1 MIKNKSIVVFLA
13 PLILFTLGAFA
24 SPNNNNSNY
33 SGTTGVFETPNA
45 RIMPDWSMR
54 LFLNQDKPFTY
65 YGFAAT
71 PLPFLELNFHM
82 TQVDGI
88 AGFSD
93 SDGYGDYKDKSLS
106 FKLILQKETEVLP
119 SVVFGGDDIWG
130 TGLYTSKY
138 VALGKK
144 IAYFD
149 FTLGYAKGRLGGTQV
164 AANSSANSGSSD
176 NTAFNF
182 MKDLS
187 WGGGKPFGS
196 VVFNARPDLSLMA
209 EYSPID
215 YEKDRVNPFTRGKKY
230 DLPDSKINFGAKYA
244 FSDNSNL
251 SLSFQ
256 RGNQIS
262 FGYSYQFGFSRNAL
276 FPRLA
281 DPKWKANEK
290 KLKEYENLSEE
301 QLSEKLANE
310 VAAEKMS
317 NVRASVNENK
327 VWLEFDNPR
336 YNSDLKAVGRAIS
349 TVDEVAPKNYD
360 TLYATLKEKNTPVKT
375 FKVNRKEYDA
385 FENEKV
391 SNTYMKDALIL
402 TKSVDK
408 MYKEFKEEKKTV
420 YKSKEYN
427 EKVFSYNLS
436 PVIKTYLNN
445 QDKPLSTKLSASLNL
460 KYNPAPGVFAE
471 GIIQHPFYN
480 DIDEISTDEALE
492 SDELSIRSNMIDYFK
507 YNGTQLKKLSL
518 GYMTNT
524 PFDSLAK
531 IELGYM
537 DFAFAGVDLE
547 WYKTFYDE
555 RFGIGLQY
563 QYMYKRHVDDMVAV
577 YDDLTYDAK
586 FLNLYA
592 LVSPKYD
599 VHMGLKIG
607 EFLGGDKGV
616 KIDISRH
623 SKEFTMGAF
632 ATITNSDDVF
642 DNKEN
647 KGYID
652 KGIYLKVPLEVFTYK
667 NIKSVLNYGLS
678 PWTRDVGQY
687 ASPSYSLFPLN
698 NSENNSTIMKKNIKR
713 FKE

>member
-1 MIKNKSIVVFLA
+1 MKKSKTLGT
-13 PLILFTLGAFA
+13 ILFPLVLSALPLSAKNDTA
-24 SPNNNNSNY
+24 NY
-33 SGTTGVFETPNA
+33 SGNTGIFETPNT

-54 LFLNQDKPFTY
+54 LFLNQDKPYTY
-65 YGFAAT
+65 YGVAIT

-82 TQVDGI
+82 TEIDGVDG
-88 AGFSD
+88 FTENS
-93 SDGYGDYKDKSLS
+93 GYGDYKDKSLS
-106 FKLILQKETEVLP
+106 FKLILQEEKEYLP

-138 VALGKK
+138 VALGKE
-144 IAYFD
+144 IGYFD
-149 FTLGYAKGRLGGTQV
+149 FTLGYAKGRLGGGSVEATTT
-164 AANSSANSGSSD
+164 SNSGSSN

-187 WGGGKPFGS
+187 WDGGKPFGS
-196 VVFNARPDLSLMA
+196 VIFNATPNLKIMS

-215 YEKDRVNPFTRGKKY
+215 YEKARANPFTNGGSY

-244 FSDNSNL
+244 FNDNSNL

-262 FGYSYQFGFSRNAL
+262 FGYAYQFGFSRNAM
-276 FPRLA
+276 FPRLT

-290 KLKEYENLSEE
+290 KLEEYKNLNEE

-317 NVRASVNENK
+317 NVRASVNKNK

-360 TLYATLKEKNTPVKT
+360 IIYATLKEKNTPVKT

-391 SNTYMKDALIL
+391 SNEYMQNALIL

-420 YKSKEYN
+420 YRSKEYN
-427 EKVFSYNLS
+427 EKVFSYNIS

-445 QDKPLSTKLSASLNL
+445 QDKPLATKLSASLKL
-460 KYNPAPGVFAE
+460 KYNPSPGVFAV
-471 GIIQHPFYN
+471 GMIQHPLYN

-492 SDELSIRSNMIDYFK
+492 TNDLSIRSNMIDYYK
-507 YNGTQLKKLSL
+507 YNGTQLRKLTL

-524 PFDSLAK
+524 PLNSLAK

-537 DFAFAGVDLE
+537 DFAFAGLDLE
-547 WYKTFYDE
+547 WYKTFYNE
-555 RFGIGLQY
+555 KFGVGLQY
-563 QYMYKRHVDDMVAV
+563 QYMYKRHVDDMLAV

-599 VHMGLKIG
+599 LHMGLKVG
-607 EFLGGDKGV
+607 EFLAGDKGV

-623 SKEFTMGAF
+623 SKEFTLGAF
-632 ATITNSDDVF
+632 ATITNSDEVF
-642 DNKEN
+642 DSESN

-667 NIKSVLNYGLS
+667 NIKSILNYGLS
-678 PWTRDVGQY
+678 PWTRDAGKY
-687 ASPSYSLFPLN
+687 ASPNYSLFPMN
-698 NSENNSTIMKKNIKR
+698 NSENNSSIMKKNIQR